1 VDTKTGKQG
10 VHQLV
15 YLFLFVLVYFLSVS
29 LYTSPMFITL
39 EGPEGS
45 GKTSHIPYLVE
56 YLREKGH
63 IVFSTREPGGTSIS
77 EQIRDI
83 LHDLKNVEMHPRTET
98 LLYQAARAQ
107 IVEQVIKPRLAAGEI
122 VISDRYYDSTIAY
135 QGYGHQQDLNQV
147 RELVKYATGGLTPD
161 LTVLLDLDVE
171 VGLKR
176 KIQNEVEWN
185 RMDAYAVEFYQR
197 VRRGYLELVK
207 AEPGRWVVVNS
218 EQKWE
223 DVQAELKKVIMAG
236 ISRS

>member
-1 VDTKTGKQG
+1 MV
-10 VHQLV
+10 V
-15 YLFLFVLVYFLSVS
+15 YCPPSSVFCYNQTLNEIS
-29 LYTSPMFITL
+29 NIMFITL

-63 IVFSTREPGGTSIS
+63 TVFPTREPGGTSIS

-83 LHDLKNVEMHPRTET
+83 LHDLKNAEMHPRTET

-107 IVEQVIKPRLAAGEI
+107 IVEQVIKPRLAMGEI

-135 QGYGHQQDLNQV
+135 QGYGHQQDLEQV
-147 RELVKYATGGLTPD
+147 RGLVKYATGGLTPD
-161 LTVLLDLDVE
+161 LTILLDLDIE

-185 RMDAYAVEFYQR
+185 RMDAYTVEFHQR
-197 VRRGYLELVK
+197 VRRGYLELIK
-207 AEPGRWVVVNS
+207 QEPQRWVVVNS
-218 EQKWE
+218 EQKWD
-223 DVQAELKKVIMAG
+223 DVQAELKKVIVG
-236 ISRS
+236 RLQVKS